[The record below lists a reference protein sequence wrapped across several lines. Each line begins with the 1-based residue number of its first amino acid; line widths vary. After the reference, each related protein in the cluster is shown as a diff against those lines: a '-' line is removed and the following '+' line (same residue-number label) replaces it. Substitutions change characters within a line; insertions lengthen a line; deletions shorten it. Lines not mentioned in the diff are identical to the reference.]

1 MVKKIEYDALL
12 KKVKDLEE
20 SRDLIASKHLEV
32 CAENDKI
39 NEKWAEERETF
50 IACLCDSAYQEL
62 LDKVKNVMGYDGHEA
77 EEGEVLERLKISEKV
92 YEKYYHYKEYGEEK
106 EDWMDGEKDK
116 LLQKIDEH
124 DTEVEARIE
133 TAESYKQ
140 ANAFLKNI
148 AEEQTKKI
156 NELTLKET
164 KTHNE
169 FVRVESEVKE
179 LKEKIEIKE
188 SAINLYQKEIDIE
201 HERYVVEQ
209 QNAYELKVE
218 LDLLKEKLK
227 ELTHKHDLLECSSKE
242 EAECRGLIRRDE
254 EWYSEQEDWVWGYG
268 YKQTSTKYTINISGG
283 GDGVSPNGFE
293 DWVIKKD
300 GGKLW
305 YYIRH
310 GGDIP
315 DKLQV
320 GKKLITCPDGNYISF
335 QDEDYEHSL
344 EEMDFEWLEDELTE
358 E

>member
-1 MVKKIEYDALL
+1 MVKQVDYDKQVAR
-12 KKVKDLEE
+12 VK
-20 SRDLIASKHLEV
+20 
-32 CAENDKI
+32 
-39 NEKWAEERETF
+39 
-50 IACLCDSAYQEL
+50 
-62 LDKVKNVMGYDGHEA
+62 
-77 EEGEVLERLKISEKV
+77 
-92 YEKYYHYKEYGEEK
+92 
-106 EDWMDGEKDK
+106 
-116 LLQKIDEH
+116 
-124 DTEVEARIE
+124 EVEE
-133 TAESYKQ
+133 
-140 ANAFLKNI
+140 ANSFLKNI

-169 FVRVESEVKE
+169 FVRVESEV
-179 LKEKIEIKE
+179 
-188 SAINLYQKEIDIE
+188 
-201 HERYVVEQ
+201 VE
-209 QNAYELKVE
+209 
-218 LDLLKEKLK
+218 LKEKLK
-227 ELTHKHDLLECSSKE
+227 ELSNHDLLDSKE
-242 EAECRGLIRRDE
+242 EAGLIRRDE

-283 GDGVSPNGFE
+283 GDGVRPHGFE

-300 GGKLW
+300 GDKLR